1 MSERT
6 LIVEC
11 WHEKPWLTGLVLPL
25 TLSRPQLD
33 TERPV
38 RSKAHTE
45 GDSALKGPR
54 RPDPLVLILLGAAV
68 VYAAL
73 LLDRG
78 WIPHDD
84 GTLGE
89 TALRVLEGQLPHRDF
104 PDVYTGGLAYWNA
117 LSFVLFGVNLLALRM
132 LLFLSFL
139 GFLGASYAIA
149 RRFAAARTSAAVVL
163 CMTVWGMPNYPAA
176 MPTWYN
182 LFLAVGA
189 VWGLTR
195 YLESPRARWLVF
207 AGACAGVS
215 ILMKLA
221 GLYTLAGLL
230 LAVGFFEQAAASAAK
245 DSTRPV
251 REGLCWYSV
260 ALTSAAAVL
269 VLMVV
274 RLISSD
280 LAWTS
285 AVHFLLPTSL
295 VAGLMIYVEWRQ
307 PHVLSSG
314 ERLGRGLRTAGPL
327 IAGALAPILL
337 FAVPYAA
344 SGALGELM
352 QGVLVSP
359 LKRLTEATLR
369 PPALG
374 QALPSL
380 GLFAVLVLGGALRGA
395 ARWALLGGAVLLL
408 VVVLAVGGN
417 QAVFQAVWSGYVIA
431 IPVCVAAGVF
441 VLKPAMTD
449 GRSSWTADTSSPN
462 VQPVLAGALLA
473 QAAVFGL
480 AQYPFA
486 GAFYTLYVGSLIPL
500 VALALVAV
508 GGKKA
513 HLSGAL
519 LLVFALAFG
528 VRWLGTG
535 NMVTVGF
542 GGYETRRDTERL
554 RMERGGIR
562 VTPEERD
569 EFELL
574 VATLQQLAAGQATL
588 ALPDAPEVYFL
599 SGLRNPTGVLFDFL
613 EDDDGRVER
622 VLNTLD
628 EHDVGVVVIKLNP
641 SFSRAPPLELMLELE
656 ARYPRATEIGHYLV
670 VSRR

>member
-1 MSERT
+1 M
-6 LIVEC
+6 
-11 WHEKPWLTGLVLPL
+11 
-25 TLSRPQLD
+25 
-33 TERPV
+33 
-38 RSKAHTE
+38 
-45 GDSALKGPR
+45 
-54 RPDPLVLILLGAAV
+54 LILLGAAV
-68 VYAAL
+68 VYTTL

-104 PDVYTGGLAYWNA
+104 SDVYTGGLAYWNA
-117 LSFVLFGVNLLALRM
+117 LSFVLFGVNLLAPRI

-139 GFLGASYAIA
+139 GFLGASFAIA
-149 RRFAAARTSAAVVL
+149 RRFAGPRTAAAVIL

-182 LFLAVGA
+182 LFLAMGA

-195 YLESPRARWLVF
+195 YLESSRTWWLVF
-207 AGACAGVS
+207 AGALAGLS
-215 ILMKLA
+215 ILMKLT

-230 LAVGFFEQAAASAAK
+230 LAIAFFEQAGVGSPR
-245 DSTRPV
+245 DTTGPV
-251 REGLCWYSV
+251 REGRRWYSI
-260 ALTSAAAVL
+260 ALTSAAVL
-269 VLMVV
+269 LVVMVV
-274 RLISSD
+274 RLIFSD

-295 VAGLMIYVEWRQ
+295 VAGLMIYVEWRRPQ
-307 PHVLSSG
+307 VLASG
-314 ERLGRGLRTAGPL
+314 ERLRGGLRTAGPL
-327 IAGALAPILL
+327 IAGALAPILV
-337 FAVPYAA
+337 FTVPYAA
-344 SGALGELM
+344 SGALGELI
-352 QGVLVSP
+352 QGVFVSP
-359 LKRLTEATLR
+359 LQRLTEATLL
-369 PPALG
+369 PPRLG

-380 GLFAVLVLGGALRGA
+380 GLFGVLVLGGAVRGA
-395 ARWALLGGAVLLL
+395 ARWALLGGAACLL
-408 VVVLAVGGN
+408 VVILVVGGN
-417 QAVFQAVWSGYVIA
+417 QTVFQAVWSANVVA
-431 IPVCVAAGVF
+431 VPVCVAAGVF
-441 VLKPAMTD
+441 VLRPALSD
-449 GRSSWTADTSSPN
+449 RRPHSTAGTLTPEL
-462 VQPVLAGALLA
+462 QPVLAAALVA
-473 QAAVFGL
+473 QAALFGL

-486 GAFYTLYVGSLIPL
+486 GAIYTLYVGSLIPL
-500 VALALVAV
+500 AALALVV
-508 GGKKA
+508 IGGKKA
-513 HLSGAL
+513 HLPGTL

-562 VTPEERD
+562 VTPEERH

-574 VATLQQLAAGQATL
+574 VATLQNLVPGQATL

-599 SGLRNPTGVLFDFL
+599 SGLRNPTGVLFDFF

-641 SFSRAPPLELMLELE
+641 PFSGAPLLELMQELE
-656 ARYPRATEIGHYLV
+656 ARYPRAVEIGHYLIV
-670 VSRR
+670 RRR